1 MLYTEPEKY
10 HAFRDEVRQFLHD
23 HLTDDLR
30 EDDRLRTSVF
40 PDLQRSVEWQK
51 ILNKQGWA
59 AQGWPKEYGGTGWDA
74 IQKYIYRRESVL
86 AGAPGLML
94 MGLDM
99 CGPVLIGYGTKSQQE
114 HFLPKLLS
122 TEHIWCQGYSEPNAG
137 SDLAALKTKAV
148 SEGDDYIVNGAK
160 IWTSYAHLA
169 NWIFCLVRTSDE
181 GPRQQGITFLLIDM
195 NSEGIS
201 IDPIVNLNRVRE
213 QNTVFFQNVRVPKE
227 NTLGAEGKGWEVA
240 KYLLNFERD
249 QSTCIPSL
257 YKHLALIMEA
267 ASHRRMADGTALV
280 NDSAFMEKASSLQC
294 DIEAL
299 EAIFLRISVYQDS
312 EIDASVGPSILKVLG
327 TEIEQNLSSLH
338 MLASG
343 PLIVTSQERSLECG
357 RRSEQL
363 LPDHSV
369 TAAPRYLDLR
379 AATIYGGSNEIQ
391 RNIVFKTMDRVL
403 GHGK

>member
-1 MLYTEPEKY
+1 
-10 HAFRDEVRQFLHD
+10 
-23 HLTDDLR
+23 
-30 EDDRLRTSVF
+30 
-40 PDLQRSVEWQK
+40 
-51 ILNKQGWA
+51 
-59 AQGWPKEYGGTGWDA
+59 
-74 IQKYIYRRESVL
+74 
-86 AGAPGLML
+86 
-94 MGLDM
+94 
-99 CGPVLIGYGTKSQQE
+99 
-114 HFLPKLLS
+114 
-122 TEHIWCQGYSEPNAG
+122 
-137 SDLAALKTKAV
+137 
-148 SEGDDYIVNGAK
+148 
-160 IWTSYAHLA
+160 
-169 NWIFCLVRTSDE
+169 
-181 GPRQQGITFLLIDM
+181 
-195 NSEGIS
+195 
-201 IDPIVNLNRVRE
+201 
-213 QNTVFFQNVRVPKE
+213 
-227 NTLGAEGKGWEVA
+227 
-240 KYLLNFERD
+240 
-249 QSTCIPSL
+249 
-257 YKHLALIMEA
+257 
-267 ASHRRMADGTALV
+267 MADGTALV

-403 GHGK
+403 GRGK